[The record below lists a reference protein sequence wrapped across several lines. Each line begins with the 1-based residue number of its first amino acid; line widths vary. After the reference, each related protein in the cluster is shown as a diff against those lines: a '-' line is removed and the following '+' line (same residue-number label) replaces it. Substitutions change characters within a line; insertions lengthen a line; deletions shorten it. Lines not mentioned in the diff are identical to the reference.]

1 MRPTIRSREG
11 NPDLSNGVQPQVN
24 GAPANVSTDATR
36 VSQLRLSHYDERT
49 VVRILSATG
58 DLPDAFRTL
67 PTLTRSGRGRQSL
80 SLVVPAEHARGAEG
94 VPPARSPLALVH
106 REVHLAGMRILEG
119 PAAVRTALGLDQV
132 DRLGHPL
139 VRNGAGRAQVV
150 ETSEH
155 VVVPIGRVGELR
167 PGRGAMGLAVL
178 IDHLTGRQPAKH
190 PPLEEIVLAAEAGS
204 SHVPDAPHRSLVLQQ
219 TLQHVDRGVERSPR

>member
-36 VSQLRLSHYDERT
+36 VSQLIRLSHYDERT
-49 VVRILSATG
+49 VVRILSAG
-58 DLPDAFRTL
+58 GYLPERFSNAPSL
-67 PTLTRSGRGRQSL
+67 PRPGRGRQSL

-106 REVHLAGMRILEG
+106 REVQLAGMGILQG
-119 PAAVRTALGLDQV
+119 PAAVRIALGLNQV

-150 ETSEH
+150 ETAEH
-155 VVVPIGRVGELR
+155 VIVPKGRVGELC
-167 PGRGAMGLAVL
+167 PGRGALGLAVL
-178 IDHLTGRQPAKH
+178 VDHLTGRQPAKH
-190 PPLEEIVLAAEAGS
+190 PPLE
-204 SHVPDAPHRSLVLQQ
+204 
-219 TLQHVDRGVERSPR
+219 